1 MELKEGYKQTE
12 IGVIPEDWEVATL
25 ETLGEFK
32 NGINKDKDS
41 FGSGYPFVNLLD
53 VFGNT
58 HINLQ
63 DVKLSLVESSAQER
77 SGYNLRKGDILFVR
91 SSVKPEG
98 VGLTTV
104 LFDDFPNAVF
114 SGFLIRFR
122 SNDRLDILFKEQ
134 CFNETNF
141 RKRLIENST
150 VSANTNINQQE
161 LKKLSIAL
169 PPSLSEQCAIASA
182 LSDVDALLSG
192 LDALISKKRN
202 IKKAT
207 MQELLTGKKRLPGFS
222 EEWVEKRLDAIGTF
236 IKGRGISR
244 SEAHSGLI
252 PCIRYGEIY
261 THHTD
266 IIKNFYSFISREV
279 AQNAARLQSGDI
291 LFTCSGETKE
301 DIGKSVA
308 FTGSGEAYAGGDI
321 IILRNTQECPEFLG
335 YRLNAGD
342 VSLQK
347 SSAGQGD
354 AVVHISAT
362 SLGAISVTLPQNTTE
377 QAAIAAVLTDMDAE
391 IAALESRRAKVLALK
406 QGMMQELLTGRTR
419 LLPEGE

>member
-12 IGVIPEDWEVATL
+12 VGVIPEDWDVVLIEKIAEIKT
-25 ETLGEFK
+25 GDK
-32 NGINKDKDS
+32 NTQDKNP
-41 FGSGYPFVNLLD
+41 SGRYPF
-53 VFGNT
+53 
-58 HINLQ
+58 
-63 DVKLSLVESSAQER
+63 
-77 SGYNLRKGDILFVR
+77 FVR
-91 SSVKPEG
+91 SQNVERIDSYSFDCEAILTAGDG
-98 VGLTTV
+98 VGTGKVFHYINGKFDVHQRVYIINNFSDKV
-104 LFDDFPNAVF
+104 LGYYFFLYF
-114 SGFLIRFR
+114 SSHFYNRIMQMTAKSSVDSVRR
-122 SNDRLDILFKEQ
+122 DM
-134 CFNETNF
+134 
-141 RKRLIENST
+141 
-150 VSANTNINQQE
+150 
-161 LKKLSIAL
+161 IAEMPIGL
-169 PPSLSEQCAIASA
+169 PPQISEQLAISTA
-182 LSDVDALLSG
+182 LSDVDALLSS
-192 LDALISKKRN
+192 LDALIAKKRD
-202 IKKAT
+202 IKTAA

-222 EEWVEKRLDAIGTF
+222 GEWVEKRLDAIGAF

-244 SEAHSGLI
+244 SEAHSGPI

-266 IIKNFYSFISREV
+266 IIRNFYSFISREV

-335 YRLNAGD
+335 YRLNACD

-377 QAAIAAVLTDMDAE
+377 QAAIAAVLSDMDAE
-391 IAALESRRAKVLALK
+391 IAALEARRAKVQSLK

-419 LLPEGE
+419 LLPEGERHG